1 MDRMKTFEK
10 KFNSQQ
16 IAEIQSNQFNLGD
29 QILDSSEFDVLIKNY
44 QDPKEADK
52 LLKLET
58 TLKEVTE
65 IVHKNLEDVSISY

>member
-1 MDRMKTFEK
+1 M
-10 KFNSQQ
+10 
-16 IAEIQSNQFNLGD
+16 
-29 QILDSSEFDVLIKNY
+29 DSSEFDVLIKNY